1 MKGNTEAENV
11 FKMSASVLR
20 MAPNAMCAGDRS
32 AELHLKHLLQK
43 VAHMKS
49 SCVHLLSDI
58 IKASNAP
65 CVLGGRDREKLVSKC
80 NNAEQ
85 CRPLNRV

>member
-32 AELHLKHLLQK
+32 AELHSKRLLQR
-43 VAHMKS
+43 VARMKKC
-49 SCVHLLSDI
+49 CVHLLSDI
-58 IKASNAP
+58 IKACNAP
-65 CVLGGRDREKLVSKC
+65 CVLGGSDREKLVSKC
-80 NNAEQ
+80 NKAEQ